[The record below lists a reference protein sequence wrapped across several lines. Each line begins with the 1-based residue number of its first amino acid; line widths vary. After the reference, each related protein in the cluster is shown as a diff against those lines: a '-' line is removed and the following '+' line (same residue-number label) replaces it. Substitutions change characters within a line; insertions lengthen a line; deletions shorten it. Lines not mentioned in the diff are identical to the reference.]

1 MLAVSHSEYICDAAF
16 QFIDEIS
23 KQPVVF
29 LSCLVLAS
37 PARTPGISTQGGK
50 SHGATKQ
57 SPGEGNPMPMP
68 RSQAYRSGEV
78 YPQKIMF
85 AQGLVELSEVV
96 TLL

>member
-1 MLAVSHSEYICDAAF
+1 
-16 QFIDEIS
+16 
-23 KQPVVF
+23 
-29 LSCLVLAS
+29 
-37 PARTPGISTQGGK
+37 
-50 SHGATKQ
+50 
-57 SPGEGNPMPMP
+57 MPIP